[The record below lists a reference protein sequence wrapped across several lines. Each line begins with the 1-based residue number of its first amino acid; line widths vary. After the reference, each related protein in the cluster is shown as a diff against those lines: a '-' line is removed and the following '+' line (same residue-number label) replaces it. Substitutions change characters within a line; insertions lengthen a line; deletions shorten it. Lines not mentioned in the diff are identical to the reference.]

1 MAKIIACVNE
11 KGGVAK
17 TTTVKNLS
25 VGLAMEGKRVLA
37 IDLDPSAN
45 LTKSL
50 GLEVDSEKG
59 TISEILNAAKDF
71 DNLPDGFG
79 IMHQEEGID
88 VIVSSNDLHDCENE
102 LNSAFQKEVVLRRYL
117 ATIQDRYDYIFLDC
131 PAGLGIFVVNAL
143 FCADSLIIPL
153 EPQFLASEAMQ
164 NLFERISLVR
174 KCRGGK
180 AKPEVQGVLFTKVRL
195 NTNNDRQLMDMHRER
210 FSNSKLRVFKNFIPS
225 LVKFSESDYAG
236 ESIYKY
242 APSSS
247 AAMIYTDL
255 VSEFLQSEQNLRTTD

>member
-25 VGLAMEGKRVLA
+25 IGLAMEGKRVLA

-50 GLEVDSEKG
+50 GLEADPKKG
-59 TISEILNAAKDF
+59 TISEILDAVKDCE
-71 DNLPDGFG
+71 DLPAGFG

-88 VIVSSNDLHDCENE
+88 VIVSSSDLHNCEDK
-102 LNSAFQKEVVLRRYL
+102 LNSAFQKEVVLRGYL
-117 ATIQDRYDYIFLDC
+117 STIQEGYDYIFLDC
-131 PAGLGIFVVNAL
+131 PAGLGIFVTNAL

-164 NLFERISLVR
+164 NLFQRVALIR
-174 KCRGGK
+174 KHRGGRT
-180 AKPEVQGVLFTKVRL
+180 KPDVEGILFTKVRL
-195 NTNNDRQLMDMHRER
+195 NTNNDRHLMDEHRDR
-210 FSNSKLRVFKNFIPS
+210 FLNSKLRVFNSFIPS

-242 APSSS
+242 APDTS
-247 AAMIYTDL
+247 AAMIYADL
-255 VSEFLQSEQNLRTTD
+255 VAEFMQNQN